1 MAERAIS
8 EHRGSSQGLL
18 RRAWSTW
25 VMTEPSRIEI
35 ARRRIRLVRYT
46 AGVLAAAAFAT
57 FAVAARNAHP
67 GTHAGSGSA
76 STSGGTTAVT
86 SSGEYNDDYNDDN
99 ESGDSFGFGSSSVS
113 PSYGSTPSVQT
124 GGS

>member
-1 MAERAIS
+1 
-8 EHRGSSQGLL
+8 
-18 RRAWSTW
+18 
-25 VMTEPSRIEI
+25 MTEPSRIEI

-76 STSGGTTAVT
+76 STDSTTAVT
-86 SSGEYNDDYNDDN
+86 SSDDYNDD

-113 PSYGSTPSVQT
+113 PSYDSTPSVQS